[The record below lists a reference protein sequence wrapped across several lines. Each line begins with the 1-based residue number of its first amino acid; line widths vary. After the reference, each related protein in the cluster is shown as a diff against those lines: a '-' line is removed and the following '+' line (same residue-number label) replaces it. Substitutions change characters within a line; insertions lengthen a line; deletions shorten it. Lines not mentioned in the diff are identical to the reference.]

1 MLVVSCDVRNVVQIG
16 DSVSIQVLEVG
27 DDHVRLGVT
36 SPDQIPRYQEHTLYI
51 ARDVID
57 EPSEDVFE
65 LVGT

>member
-1 MLVVSCDVRNVVQIG
+1 MLVVSCDVRDVLQIG
-16 DSVSIQVLEVG
+16 NSVSIQVLEVG

-36 SPDQIPRYQEHTLYI
+36 SPDQIPEYQEHTLYV
-51 ARDVID
+51 ASDVID

>member
-1 MLVVSCDVRNVVQIG
+1 MLVVSCDVRDVLQIG

-36 SPDQIPRYQEHTLYI
+36 SPDQIPEYQEHILYV
-51 ARDVID
+51 ACDVID
-57 EPSEDVFE
+57 EPSEDVVE

>member
-1 MLVVSCDVRNVVQIG
+1 MLVVSCDVRDVLQIG

-36 SPDQIPRYQEHTLYI
+36 SPDQVPEYQERTLYVSS
-51 ARDVID
+51 DVID
-57 EPSEDVFE
+57 EQSEDVFE